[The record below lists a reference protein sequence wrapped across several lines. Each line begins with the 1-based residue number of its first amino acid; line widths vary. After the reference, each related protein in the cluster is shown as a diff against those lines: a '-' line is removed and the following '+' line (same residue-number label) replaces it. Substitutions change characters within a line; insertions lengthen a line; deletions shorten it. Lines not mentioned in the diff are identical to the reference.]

1 MILLKI
7 VSVGMVFPVYSGMG
21 WWWIQ
26 VYRSARTPAKAL
38 VENAPDFSANSP
50 LPFSVLNVMVCN
62 GRITLLRD
70 DHFAFRGHHSRR
82 DRRVRMNEQEEGYSG
97 LFYVM
102 LILGI
107 IGVLGFLM
115 VAAGAGAAGGL

>member
-1 MILLKI
+1 MCSGRNMLL
-7 VSVGMVFPVYSGMG
+7 P
-21 WWWIQ
+21 
-26 VYRSARTPAKAL
+26 
-38 VENAPDFSANSP
+38 
-50 LPFSVLNVMVCN
+50 
-62 GRITLLRD
+62 D
-70 DHFAFRGHHSRR
+70 DHFTFRGQHSRR
-82 DRRVRMNEQEEGYSG
+82 DRRVMMNEQEEGYSG